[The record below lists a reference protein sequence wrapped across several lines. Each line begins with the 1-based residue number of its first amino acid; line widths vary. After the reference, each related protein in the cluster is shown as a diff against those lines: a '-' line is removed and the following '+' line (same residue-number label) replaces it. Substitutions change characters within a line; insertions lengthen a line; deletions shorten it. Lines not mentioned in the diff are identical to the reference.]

1 MYVHSFNL
9 GGIVLK
15 EIFNLLKQ
23 GNKPSLLAAA
33 VNSLLGVVKA
43 VAFFFTGNVAM
54 FAEMMHSFG
63 DAANQFFV
71 YIGSALSKKAP
82 TPKFPNG
89 YGRVVNLVCLGAVLI
104 VAILSY
110 ETIKE
115 GWHHFLHPAETSS
128 GILIALG
135 VLFIGF
141 TLELL
146 VLHKAAKEILHD
158 VGVQPKGIPILQ
170 SVPYLN
176 RAKPATKLVWMED
189 LVATSGNALAFFAII
204 IAYFTGFHRLE
215 GIVSMIIGFMM
226 FYVVGRVFLDNAR
239 GVIGETDEEM
249 MVHIGNLVLEDPHVK
264 DIARIE
270 VIKEGEFLHVELVA
284 ETDPNLSL
292 AYLDDVRDH
301 LTEIILSQK
310 GVTKVTLAFD
320 EEDGVTQWKHGKNDQ
335 PVTPPTE

>member
-1 MYVHSFNL
+1 M
-9 GGIVLK
+9 K
-15 EIFNLLKQ
+15 EIFKLLKG
-23 GNKPSLLAAA
+23 GNKPSLLAAF
-33 VNSLLGVVKA
+33 VNLFLGVIKG

-71 YIGSALSKKAP
+71 FIGSALSKKAP

-115 GWHHFLHPAETSS
+115 GWHHFLHPAESS
-128 GILIALG
+128 GGIWIALG
-135 VLFIGF
+135 VLFLGF
-141 TLELL
+141 ALELF
-146 VLHKAAKEILHD
+146 VLHKAAKEILHE
-158 VGVQPKGIPILQ
+158 VGAERKGIPIIQ
-170 SVPYLN
+170 SAKYLN

-204 IAYFTGFHRLE
+204 IAYFTGFYRLE
-215 GIVSMIIGFMM
+215 GIVSMIIGLMM

-239 GVIGETDEEM
+239 GAIGETDEEM
-249 MVHIGNLVLEDPHVK
+249 MIHIGNLVMEDPHIS
-264 DIARIE
+264 DISRLE
-270 VIKEGEFLHVELVA
+270 VIKEGEFLHVELIA

-292 AYLDDVRDH
+292 SYLDDVRDH
-301 LTEIILSQK
+301 LKSILLSQK

-320 EEDGVTQWKHGKNDQ
+320 EEDEITHWNNIKESIQDKDKN
-335 PVTPPTE
+335 

>member
-1 MYVHSFNL
+1 MTELF
-9 GGIVLK
+9 K
-15 EIFNLLKQ
+15 LLKD
-23 GNKPSLLAAA
+23 GNKPSLLAAF
-33 VNSLLGVVKA
+33 VNTFLGILKG

-54 FAEMMHSFG
+54 FAEMMHSLG

-82 TPKFPNG
+82 TKQFPNG
-89 YGRVVNLVCLGAVLI
+89 FGRIINLVCLGAVLI

-115 GWHHFLHPAETSS
+115 GWHHFLTPATEST
-128 GILIALG
+128 GILIALA
-135 VLFIGF
+135 VLTVGII
-141 TLELL
+141 LEGS

-158 VGVQPKGIPILQ
+158 AGVEHAGITAIAK
-170 SVPYLN
+170 SARYLH

-189 LVATSGNALAFFAII
+189 LVATGGNVLAFSAIV
-204 IAYFTGFHRLE
+204 IAHFTGFYRLE
-215 GIVSMIIGFMM
+215 GLVSMIIGCMM

-249 MVHIGNLVLEDPHVK
+249 MNHIAHIVMEDPNIQ
-264 DIARIE
+264 DIVRLE

-284 ETDPNLSL
+284 EADPSLSL
-292 AYLDDVRDH
+292 AYLDDVRDR

-310 GVTKVTLAFD
+310 GVREVAIMFD
-320 EEDGVTQWKHGKNDQ
+320 EDDGLLSWQLIGEKPEV
-335 PVTPPTE
+335 